1 VAFYAGLHGQQS
13 FPVLS
18 LEPGVVGVAAE
29 GGEGTPSPML
39 SVVGL
44 TLDNLQPHV
53 TKANEHLPIN
63 NLQLQ
68 VSLHNGLKAFVV
80 AGPPCTLYGLVSS
93 LRKVKAS
100 SGLDQSKI
108 PFSQHKPVFS
118 MHFLVVGVPYHSEHL

>member
-1 VAFYAGLHGQQS
+1 MAFYAGLRGQQS

-18 LEPGVVGVAAE
+18 LEPTIVE
-29 GGEGTPSPML
+29 DTIKGGEGAPSPML
-39 SVVGL
+39 SVIGL
-44 TLDNLQPHV
+44 ALDNLQPHV
-53 TKANEHLPIN
+53 AKTNKHLPLN
-63 NLQLQ
+63 SQLQ
-68 VSLHNGLKAFVV
+68 ISLHNGPKAFVV
-80 AGPPCTLYGLVSS
+80 TGPPRALYGLVSS